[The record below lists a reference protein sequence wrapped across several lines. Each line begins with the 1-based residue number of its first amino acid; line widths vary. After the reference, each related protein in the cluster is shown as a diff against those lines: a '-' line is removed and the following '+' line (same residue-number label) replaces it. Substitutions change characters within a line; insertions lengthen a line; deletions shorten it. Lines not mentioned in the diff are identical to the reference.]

1 MQFESFFSVPR
12 APLHA
17 PAMRP
22 HNTRTTR
29 MYRVNCNSHA
39 NCRARN
45 THASCPDTMR
55 SHARPREVPLVP
67 KNFCLFAKTNFY
79 FSKTKTADPPGQ
91 AAPQLNITINLMAG
105 SAIRHEPTD
114 PNLFAYT
121 TPGK

>member
-1 MQFESFFSVPR
+1 
-12 APLHA
+12 
-17 PAMRP
+17 
-22 HNTRTTR
+22 
-29 MYRVNCNSHA
+29 
-39 NCRARN
+39 
-45 THASCPDTMR
+45 MR